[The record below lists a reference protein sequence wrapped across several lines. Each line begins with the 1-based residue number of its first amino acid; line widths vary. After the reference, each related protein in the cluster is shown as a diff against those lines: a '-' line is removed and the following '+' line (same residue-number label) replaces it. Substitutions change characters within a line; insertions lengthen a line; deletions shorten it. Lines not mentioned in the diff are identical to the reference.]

1 MLLDGLRVLEL
12 VDERTAVAGRLLTEL
27 GANVTLVE
35 PPGGSPLRA
44 SPPFV
49 DDQPGQER
57 SLKWWS
63 NAGGKRSVVSDIHTT
78 DGRARFRELV
88 ERADVVLEGSGLE
101 LDRLGIGWS
110 TFGPDRTNLIWIS
123 VTPFGRESPRSE
135 WPATDLTLLASGG
148 PLWNCGYD
156 DHSIPP
162 IRGAGDQAFNIAG
175 LYASIAC
182 LVAVAHRDVTGRGQ
196 LADVNINAACNVTCE
211 QTTYNWLLIRE
222 VCTRQTGRHAFYVP
236 TAPVQV
242 RCADGRYATTGVL
255 PTKPSDFAKLYQWL
269 AELEAIERLPEAVF
283 LELAANRSEPVA
295 VSAIGV
301 DDEVTA
307 ILSASR
313 DAIVLIA
320 SLLPADEFYVQS
332 QQRGFQAGSIR
343 SPDEGFADPHFV
355 ARGFHRSIEDGDL
368 SRTITSPGLP
378 FVASRNPTGVARR
391 PPRVN
396 EHGDDEVPVRSSMH
410 GKRER
415 QRERIEP

>member
-1 MLLDGLRVLEL
+1 VLLQGLRVLEL
-12 VDERTAVAGRLLTEL
+12 VDDYTAVAGRLLAEL
-27 GANVTLVE
+27 GAEVTVVE

-44 SPPFV
+44 RPPFV
-49 DDQPGQER
+49 DDQPGRDR

-63 NAGGKRSVVSDIHTT
+63 NAVGKRGVELDIHTT
-78 DGRARFRELV
+78 EGRARFTELV
-88 ERADVVLEGSGLE
+88 ECADIVLEGLGLG

-110 TFGPDRTNLIWIS
+110 AFGLIRTDLIWVSI
-123 VTPFGRESPRSE
+123 TPFGRESLRSE
-135 WPATDLTLLASGG
+135 WPVTDLTLLASGG

-182 LVAVAHRDVTGRGQ
+182 LVAVAHRDATGRGQ

-222 VCTRQTGRHAFYVP
+222 VCTRQTGRHAAYVP
-236 TAPVQV
+236 SAPVQV

-255 PTKPSDFAKLYQWL
+255 PTKPADFAKLHQWL
-269 AELEAIERLPEAVF
+269 AELGALEQLPEAVF
-283 LELAANRSEPVA
+283 LETAANRSEAVA
-295 VSAIGV
+295 LSAIGA

-313 DAIVLIA
+313 DAITLIA
-320 SLLPADEFYVQS
+320 SLLPADEFYLQS
-332 QQRGFQAGSIR
+332 QQRGFPAGSIR

-355 ARGFHRSIEDGDL
+355 ARGFHRSVEDRDL
-368 SRTITSPGLP
+368 GRTITCPGVP
-378 FVASRNPTGVARR
+378 FVASRNPTGVVQS
-391 PPRVN
+391 PRLN
-396 EHGDDEVPVRSSMH
+396 EGVDHSVSNPTE
-410 GKRER
+410 
-415 QRERIEP
+415 